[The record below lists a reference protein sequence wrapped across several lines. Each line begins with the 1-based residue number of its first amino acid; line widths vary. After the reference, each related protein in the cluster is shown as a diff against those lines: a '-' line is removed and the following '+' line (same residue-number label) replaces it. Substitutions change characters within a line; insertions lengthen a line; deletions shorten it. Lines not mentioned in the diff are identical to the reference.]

1 MKPWIRNAR
10 DLLILLGLTLLPV
23 VLTGCAAAY
32 GHQRYSAMSLSRSVA
47 GSAAGAYLES
57 GVSSREWTVP
67 PQSLSSL
74 DEELW
79 VIQKPTTAWS
89 LAADVYMPKPGSGA
103 LVTKTS
109 QDGQVV
115 PLPLKHTDVKASI
128 AGYIATVDVTQQFHN
143 PYDGKILNFSV
154 SSGLFFRGVKRSQ
167 LQEEKVQQDPVAQAD
182 QAPTGWAP
190 PGRVASDL
198 PWALSISLSH
208 SGSVTRLP
216 TGGYSRWRNSG
227 TTANTS
233 FGINPTNHW
242 RVDYSA
248 QLDVEHR
255 KLTSWNYSVKRDLH
269 CWEAQFTRSNSGGIT
284 EYYFKINVKNLPEVY
299 YEQGSRGLRGFG
311 GIQNGY

>member
-1 MKPWIRNAR
+1 VTFSLRNDVHVKWGNPAQPKVLNNLIQLATFGSY
-10 DLLILLGLTLLPV
+10 DLLASR
-23 VLTGCAAAY
+23 TG
-32 GHQRYSAMSLSRSVA
+32 RRPLSDLSSSLSIH
-47 GSAAGAYLES
+47 
-57 GVSSREWTVP
+57 P
-67 PQSLSSL
+67 
-74 DEELW
+74 
-79 VIQKPTTAWS
+79 
-89 LAADVYMPKPGSGA
+89 
-103 LVTKTS
+103 
-109 QDGQVV
+109 
-115 PLPLKHTDVKASI
+115 
-128 AGYIATVDVTQQFHN
+128 VTQGSIDMAFAHN
-143 PYDGKILNFSV
+143 PYDGKLLNFSV

-167 LQEEKVQQDPVAQAD
+167 LQEEKVQQDPVAQAVH
-182 QAPTGWAP
+182 APTGWAP
-190 PGRVASDL
+190 PGLVASDL

-269 CWEAQFTRSNSGGIT
+269 CWEAQFTRSFSGGFT